1 LPDNAYLTLKRKG
14 RLLFQ
19 NYQME
24 RARDVTKTAAYHLYD
39 QCKIESG
46 VTVRDVFALMGKNPR
61 VVDLFSRFCA
71 RQLVKEAVTPKKGG
85 ASSNLIGEKGSYI
98 NISRNLNTFDK
109 SNHFEYWGCLS
120 ISLMGPILFEDATE
134 DGAIWQKAGTRISYT
149 TMDLSPANVAHLS
162 VNLDQEQFFWRP
174 FIHAKKG
181 SKQVQAPLSINFGY
195 PALGEIFFAFVRAFS
210 WFGAGE
216 AREKTLGQFV
226 ETIKNAS
233 ICMARK
239 SQ

>member
-1 LPDNAYLTLKRKG
+1 MPDNAYLTLKPKG

-19 NYQME
+19 NYQMK
-24 RARDVTKTAAYHLYD
+24 RARDVTKNAAHYLYD
-39 QCKIESG
+39 SCQLEPG
-46 VTVRDVFALMGKNPR
+46 VTVQDIFALMGKNP
-61 VVDLFSRFCA
+61 VVEDIFSRYHA
-71 RQLVKEAVTPKKGG
+71 RQLVKDAVTPKKGG

-120 ISLMGPILFEDATE
+120 ISLMGPILFKDATE

-162 VNLDQEQFFWRP
+162 VNLDQEQFFWQP
-174 FIHAKKG
+174 LIHAKKG
-181 SKQVQAPLSINFGY
+181 SKQVQAPLSIDFGY
-195 PALGEIFFAFVRAFS
+195 PPLGEIFFAFVHAFS

-226 ETIKNAS
+226 EAMKNAS
-233 ICMARK
+233 ICMAGK